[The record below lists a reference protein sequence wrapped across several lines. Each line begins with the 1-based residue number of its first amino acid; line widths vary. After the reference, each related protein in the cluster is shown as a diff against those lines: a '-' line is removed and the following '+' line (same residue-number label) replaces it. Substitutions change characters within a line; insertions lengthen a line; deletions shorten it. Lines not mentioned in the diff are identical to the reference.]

1 MYIPTTKEEMIQLG
15 WDQCDVIFV
24 SGDTYIDTY
33 FDGCA
38 LLGKC
43 LIKQGFRVGIIS
55 QPDIDS
61 DSDIKRLGI
70 PSLFWGVS
78 GGAMDSM
85 VANYTALGLKRKE
98 DDLTPGGI
106 NNRRP
111 DRAVMRYVNLIQR
124 SFQEKKPVVIG
135 GIEASLR
142 RFAHYDFHTDKIRGS
157 ILADS
162 KADILVYGMGERAVL
177 EIAKKLKAKEALDD
191 IQGTCRMSKDVPEG
205 FIELP
210 PSEECAKSKDSF
222 LQMSQLFFEACRKQ
236 TGLAQKQ
243 GERFVVQYPSSVP
256 LTSKELDEIHELEF
270 VREVHP
276 MYAEL
281 GTVKAIE
288 TIRNSVLAHRGCFGN
303 CAFCSISAHQGTRII
318 SRSEDSIL
326 REIEKLASKPGF
338 NGVISDIGGPTAN
351 MYGFDSVKD
360 HSKQISLLRKLR
372 KIKGIKHIFISSGIR
387 HDFIVTDKKY
397 GAEYLK
403 EIVENHISG
412 QMKIAPE
419 HTIASVTRLMKK
431 PDGEMLIKFKKMFD
445 EAVAKTGKSLF
456 LTYYFIAAYPGCS
469 EKEQVELK
477 KFISKYLKI
486 NPRQVQIFTPT
497 PSTEATMLY
506 WTEKETSGCP
516 LFVEKSFKGKKRQ
529 KEIVVSR
536 RRV

>member
-1 MYIPTTKEEMIQLG
+1 MFLPTTKDEMKKLG
-15 WDQCDVIFV
+15 WDHCDVIFV

-38 LLGKC
+38 VLGKY
-43 LIKQGFRVGIIS
+43 LIKHGFKVGIIS
-55 QPDIDS
+55 QPDLNS
-61 DSDIKRLGI
+61 DDDIKRLGI

-124 SFQEKKPVVIG
+124 SFQDKKPVVIG

-177 EIAKKLKAKEALDD
+177 EIAKKLKAKETLDD
-191 IQGTCRMSKDVPEG
+191 IQGTCRMSKDVPKG
-205 FIELP
+205 FIELLP
-210 PSEECAKSKDSF
+210 FEECANSKDSF
-222 LQMSQLFFEACRKQ
+222 LQMSKLFFEACRKQ
-236 TGLAQKQ
+236 TGVMQKQ
-243 GERFVVQYPSSVP
+243 GERFVVQYPPSIS

-276 MYAEL
+276 FYAES

-288 TIRNSVLAHRGCFGN
+288 TIRNSVLTHRGCFGN
-303 CAFCSISAHQGTRII
+303 CAFCSISAHQGTTII

-326 REIEKLASKPGF
+326 REIEKLVSKPGF

-372 KIKGIKHIFISSGIR
+372 KINGIKHIFISSGIR

-397 GAEYLK
+397 GMEYLK

-419 HTIASVTRLMKK
+419 HTVASVTRLMKK
-431 PDGEMLIKFKKMFD
+431 PDGEMLVKFKKMFD
-445 EAVAKTGKSLF
+445 QTVAKSGRPLF

-506 WTEKETSGCP
+506 WTEKESFGIP